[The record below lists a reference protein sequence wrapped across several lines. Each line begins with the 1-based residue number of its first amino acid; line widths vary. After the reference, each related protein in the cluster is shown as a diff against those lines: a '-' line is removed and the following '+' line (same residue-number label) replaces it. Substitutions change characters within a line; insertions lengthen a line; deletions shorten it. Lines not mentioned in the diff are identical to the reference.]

1 MKKIAIFGST
11 GSIGRSTLKI
21 LQENRDL
28 YEVEALAAATNIDL
42 LEKQAHIFKPKKIA
56 VFDDKQAK
64 ELRKRLSYHLPDI
77 KVLSSIE
84 GLVEIAKDIDVDI
97 VMMAISGSIA
107 LMPTIEAIKSDKV
120 IGLANKEVL
129 VAAGEIINKLLKKS
143 KATIIPVDSEHSA
156 IFQCLKNEKPE
167 NIKRLILTS
176 SGGPFLNY
184 SVKKLKTITLKDAL
198 NHPNFSMGQKITVD
212 SSTMMNK
219 GLEIIEAYHLF
230 KIKKE
235 DIDVVVHPEQIIHSM
250 VEFIDGSVL
259 SQMSEPTMDIPIS
272 YALSYPDRVRSKI
285 KKLDFTKN
293 SSFSFFAPDLKKFL
307 CLKFAI
313 EALKISKSMPC
324 FMNRA
329 NEVLVKRFLD
339 GKISWLDISKKLE
352 KLMTFH
358 SFKNMIDLG
367 DVLDVEDEATKRAL
381 TI

>member
-143 KATIIPVDSEHSA
+143 KSGVVD
-156 IFQCLKNEKPE
+156 
-167 NIKRLILTS
+167 
-176 SGGPFLNY
+176 
-184 SVKKLKTITLKDAL
+184 KTLDYEIETLVMNL
-198 NHPNFSMGQKITVD
+198 YKITPEMKKYIWKSLHNVQA
-212 SSTMMNK
+212 
-219 GLEIIEAYHLF
+219 LRIIREIF
-230 KIKKE
+230 
-235 DIDVVVHPEQIIHSM
+235 
-250 VEFIDGSVL
+250 
-259 SQMSEPTMDIPIS
+259 
-272 YALSYPDRVRSKI
+272 
-285 KKLDFTKN
+285 
-293 SSFSFFAPDLKKFL
+293 
-307 CLKFAI
+307 
-313 EALKISKSMPC
+313 
-324 FMNRA
+324 
-329 NEVLVKRFLD
+329 
-339 GKISWLDISKKLE
+339 
-352 KLMTFH
+352 
-358 SFKNMIDLG
+358 
-367 DVLDVEDEATKRAL
+367 
-381 TI
+381 